1 MSSADKKE
9 YEVRL
14 SRRASSYLSRVNNP
28 FKRRIVDAL
37 RLMEKNPRNK
47 ILDAKL
53 LEGRSGEYRLRVGRY
68 RIVYTVNDMNK
79 TINVATILPRC
90 DAYK

>member
-1 MSSADKKE
+1 MSSADKRE

-14 SRRASSYLSRVNNP
+14 SRRASTYLSRVNNP

-37 RLMEKNPRNK
+37 CLLAKNPWNES
-47 ILDAKL
+47 LDVKL
-53 LEGRSGEYRLRVGRY
+53 LEGRPGEFRLRAGRY
-68 RIVYTVNDMNK
+68 RIIYTVNDIDM
-79 TINVATILPRC
+79 TINVATILPWG